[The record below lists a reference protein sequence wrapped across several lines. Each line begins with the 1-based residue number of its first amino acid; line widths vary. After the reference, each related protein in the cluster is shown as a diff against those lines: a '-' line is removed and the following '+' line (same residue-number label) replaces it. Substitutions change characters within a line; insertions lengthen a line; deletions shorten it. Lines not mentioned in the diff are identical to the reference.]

1 MAPTPIVHTYFRSQ
15 PGNLLRNTPTSPGFW
30 VLTRLEGHQFARESS
45 KSADLVNRLILWC
58 AHHAWSQKSNGEGI
72 LVKHL
77 PVSYEAMHI
86 KNRTSPSNLDLGFG
100 TAPRS

>member
-1 MAPTPIVHTYFRSQ
+1 MAGPWLSHCTYFRSQ
-15 PGNLLRNTPTSPGFW
+15 PGNLLRNTR
-30 VLTRLEGHQFARESS
+30 VLGINQAGLLEGHQFARDSS
-45 KSADLVNRLILWC
+45 KSADLVNRLILWR

-77 PVSYEAMHI
+77 PASYEAMHI
-86 KNRTSPSNLDLGFG
+86 KNRTSPSNLGFG